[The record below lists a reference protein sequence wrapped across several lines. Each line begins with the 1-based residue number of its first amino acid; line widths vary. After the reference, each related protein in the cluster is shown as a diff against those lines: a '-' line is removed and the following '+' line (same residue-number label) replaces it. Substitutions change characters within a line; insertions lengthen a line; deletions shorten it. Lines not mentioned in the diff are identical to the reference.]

1 MPDNKQY
8 ELFCSILS
16 TVVYFDIF
24 SHPLTAAEIK
34 EFAHHSKAT
43 DLEFDEA
50 LAILVGNKLL
60 FSKNGFYLPHQ
71 KFENIIRR
79 DRGNALAAKTWDKA
93 YKQSV
98 LISKFPY
105 VRSVIVSGSLSKGF
119 MDQDSDID
127 FLIIT
132 QPGRLWVARTLLA
145 LYKKVILLNSH
156 KYFCVNYFLD
166 SDHFRLPDKNIFIAT
181 ELMFAVPVYNPGMHL
196 RFLESNSWA
205 REYYPSKKVEIP
217 YPEDEFPAPPALK
230 SRLEKLL
237 NGSLGNFADKWM
249 MHLTVNF
256 WQKKFKTM
264 KKQQYE
270 RDMQSHEGVAKHHP
284 NGFRDRVLHEYESR
298 FTELKKKIDLIAVG
312 FNAEEP
318 PSLS

>member
-1 MPDNKQY
+1 MPENKQY
-8 ELFCSILS
+8 HLLCSILS

-34 EFAHHSKAT
+34 EFAHKVKAT
-43 DLEFDEA
+43 DYEFDEA
-50 LAILVGNKLL
+50 LELLVENGILFL
-60 FSKNGFYLPHQ
+60 KNDFYLPHQ
-71 KFENIIRR
+71 NYENIIRR

-93 YKQSV
+93 YRQSV

-145 LYKKVILLNSH
+145 LYKKVVLLNSH

-166 SDHFRLPDKNIFIAT
+166 HDHFRLPDKNIFIAT
-181 ELMFAVPVYNPGMHL
+181 ELMFAVPVYNPSMHIE
-196 RFLESNSWA
+196 FLNSNNWA
-205 REYYPSKKVEIP
+205 RDYYPSKKMEIP
-217 YPEDEFPAPPALK
+217 FPEKDFPAPPAFK
-230 SRLEKLL
+230 SVLEKLL
-237 NGSLGNFADKWM
+237 SGPLGNIADKWM

-256 WQKKFKTM
+256 WQKKFRTM

-270 RDMQSHEGVAKHHP
+270 RDMQSHKGVAKHHP

-298 FTELKKKIDLIAVG
+298 FSELKKKIDLMAVG
-312 FNAEEP
+312 FATEEP